1 MNKYKIHIEDGVI
14 TVCLIK
20 DDSVQAFY
28 FDSISS
34 DQRDDAQEMYDLLLS
49 TGADVEIE
57 ED

>member
-20 DDSVQAFY
+20 EESVRAFY
-28 FDSISS
+28 FDAGG
-34 DQRDDAQEMYDLLLS
+34 DEEGTAQEMYDLLLS
-49 TGADVEIE
+49 TGADVDEW

>member
-20 DDSVQAFY
+20 DDAVWAFY
-28 FDSISS
+28 FDAGG
-34 DQRDDAQEMYDLLLS
+34 DEGGVAQEMYDLLLS
-49 TGADVEIE
+49 TGVDVEIE